1 MKVHFFILL
10 LIVSWLSKKITS
22 LPPESR
28 VLGRRSFPHN
38 FVFGTAASAFQYEG
52 ATSVGGKSPSIWD
65 YFSHTF
71 PERTNM
77 QNGDVAVD
85 FYHRYKDDIKLMKE
99 LNMDAFRFS
108 ISWARLIPSGKVK
121 DGVNK
126 EGVQFY
132 NALIDELI
140 ANGIQPSMSLYHWDH
155 PQVLEDEYGGFLSPQ
170 IIEDF
175 RDFSR
180 VCFEEFGDRVK
191 MWTTINEPYII
202 TVAGYDTGNKAVGRC
217 SKWVNSQCKAGDS
230 ATEPYIAS
238 HHLLLAHAA
247 AVHEFRKCNKTS
259 QDGQIGIVLSPL
271 WFEPYDSTSLEDN
284 EAVKRALQSKI
295 DFRHLDPVIH
305 GDYPETLKKQVGKRL
320 PSFTAEQS
328 RMLKN
333 SSDFVGVNYYTA
345 RYIAH
350 LPHVDP
356 ARPRFKTDQQ
366 LEWRVTNHSNHQ
378 IGPEEDRGILHSV
391 PEGLRKV
398 LNYIKDKYN
407 NPTVYIKE
415 NGINDYEDG
424 TKSREDILKD
434 TFRIKYHE
442 DHLEQLHKAIM
453 EDGCD
458 VRGYYA
464 WSLLD
469 NFEWEHGY
477 STRFG
482 LYYVDYDNNLERYP
496 KDSVNWF
503 KEFLSRVGIKSG
515 QEREEEQV
523 WYVSRER
530 SSQEKNNKTLDDP
543 EGFEASVGTIMYLM
557 TNTSRRKEEERDRCT
572 FDIPYTR
579 LDLLLGSDSSFGPL
593 KNIL

>member
-10 LIVSWLSKKITS
+10 LIISWLSKKINS
-22 LPPESR
+22 LPSESR
-28 VLGRRSFPHN
+28 VLNRRSFPNN
-38 FVFGTAASAFQYEG
+38 FVFGTAASAAQYEG
-52 ATSVGGKSPSIWD
+52 ATSEGGKSPSIWD

-77 QNGDVAVD
+77 QNADVAVD

-126 EGVQFY
+126 EGVRFY

-140 ANGIQPSMSLYHWDH
+140 ANGIQPSVSLYHWDH
-155 PQVLEDEYGGFLSPQ
+155 PQALEDEYGGFLSPR
-170 IIEDF
+170 IVEDF
-175 RDFSR
+175 QDFSR
-180 VCFEEFGDRVK
+180 VCFEEFGDKVK

-202 TVAGYDTGNKAVGRC
+202 SVAGYDTGNKAVGRC
-217 SKWVNSQCKAGDS
+217 SKWVNSQCQAGDS
-230 ATEPYIAS
+230 AIEPYIAS

-247 AVHEFRKCNKTS
+247 AVQEFRKCNKTS

-271 WFEPYDSTSLEDN
+271 WFEPYDSTSLADN
-284 EAVKRALQSKI
+284 EAVKRALAMEL
-295 DFRHLDPVIH
+295 DWHLDPVIH
-305 GDYPETLKKQVGKRL
+305 GDYPEILKKQLGNRL

-328 RMLKN
+328 KMLKN
-333 SSDFVGVNYYTA
+333 SSDFIGVNYYTG

-356 ARPRFKTDQQ
+356 ARPRFKSDQQ

-378 IGPEEDRGILHSV
+378 IGPGEDRGILHSV

-398 LNYIKDKYN
+398 LNYIKDNYN

-415 NGINDYEDG
+415 NGINDYDDG
-424 TKSREDILKD
+424 TKSREEILKD

-442 DHLEQLHKAIM
+442 DHLQQLHKAII

-458 VRGYYA
+458 VRGYYT

-503 KEFLSRVGIKSG
+503 KQFLNRLVVKSEEAEEQETWDVSRKRS
-515 QEREEEQV
+515 REEG
-523 WYVSRER
+523 S
-530 SSQEKNNKTLDDP
+530 NKTLDDS
-543 EGFEASVGTIMYLM
+543 EGFEASVGSIIYLM
-557 TNTSRRKEEERDRCT
+557 TNTSRRDEEERDRCNLE
-572 FDIPYTR
+572 IPYNR
-579 LDLLLGSDSSFGPL
+579 FDLLLGSHTSS
-593 KNIL
+593 IL

>member
-1 MKVHFFILL
+1 MNVKFFILL
-10 LIVSWLSKKITS
+10 LTISWLFKKITS

-28 VLGRRSFPHN
+28 VLDRRSFPDN

-52 ATSVGGKSPSIWD
+52 ATSEGGKSPSIWD

-99 LNMDAFRFS
+99 LDMDAFRFS

-126 EGVQFY
+126 EGVKFY

-155 PQVLEDEYGGFLSPQ
+155 PQTLEDEYGGFLSPQ

-247 AVHEFRKCNKTS
+247 AVQEFRKCNKTS

-284 EAVKRALQSKI
+284 EAVKRALVI
-295 DFRHLDPVIH
+295 ELDWHLDPVIH
-305 GDYPETLKKQVGKRL
+305 GDYPEILKKQLRNRL

-328 RMLKN
+328 KMLKN
-333 SSDFVGVNYYTA
+333 SSDFIGVNYYTG

-350 LPHVDP
+350 LPYVDP

-398 LNYIKDKYN
+398 LNYIKDKYS

-415 NGINDYEDG
+415 NGINDYDDG
-424 TKSREDILKD
+424 TKSREDILND
-434 TFRIKYHE
+434 TFRIKYHK
-442 DHLEQLHKAIM
+442 DHLQQLHKAIM

-458 VRGYYA
+458 VKGYYA

-477 STRFG
+477 NTRFG

-503 KEFLSRVGIKSG
+503 KRFLNRLDVKSEIKK
-515 QEREEEQV
+515 EEV
-523 WYVSRER
+523 WDVSR
-530 SSQEKNNKTLDDP
+530 NNKTLDDDAK
-543 EGFEASVGTIMYLM
+543 GFEASVRTIIYHT
-557 TNTSRRKEEERDRCT
+557 TNSSRREEEEEKDRFT
-572 FDIPYTR
+572 LEVPYNR
-579 LDLLLGSDSSFGPL
+579 LNLSLGSYTSFGL
-593 KNIL
+593 